1 MGEIIRVALFSVGI
15 VAVTLFTVKTAI
27 ELFTT
32 EEQEFEVDEDGT
44 SM

>member
-1 MGEIIRVALFSVGI
+1 MGEIIRVTLLSVGCI
-15 VAVTLFTVKTAI
+15 ALLAFTVWQI
-27 ELFTT
+27 IQLFNT